1 MRSAAGTPKQPP
13 SFQHWT
19 KQNNSAFSG
28 LPVGTPPAPSAAAS
42 LAQSEVGPFRILY
55 TKQARCD
62 KIFKILYANK
72 QCKDQFLIFDINL
85 LIATPLFLGRRR
97 SKVLLLACSHL
108 VDKICYHF
116 LSSSFFKSFLH
127 LVFPHTSPRLPSPPP
142 PSRLPLGR
150 GRRTD
155 QASPELSI
163 PRHKH

>member
-1 MRSAAGTPKQPP
+1 MHVG
-13 SFQHWT
+13 
-19 KQNNSAFSG
+19 FSG

-42 LAQSEVGPFRILY
+42 LAQSEVGPFRTLY
-55 TKQARCD
+55 ANQARCD
-62 KIFKILYANK
+62 R
-72 QCKDQFLIFDINL
+72 FLICRDFRHYL

-108 VDKICYHF
+108 VEKICYHF

-155 QASPELSI
+155 QASPEISMPSHQHSI
-163 PRHKH
+163 LHIQNVHV